1 MGPANRSKFTRSIH
15 SRTELEDSIGLL
27 QSFFNQAISIGGF
40 ISPNFVT
47 SYVLRD
53 TAGISSSD
61 GNELSPWAWYVSI
74 SALFVIVGLLYEE
87 FILGKNELGLMKAEL
102 AEESQEGES
111 VAQETTRLLQ
121 RKRTSGKR
129 RSSIVQINQTFN
141 RKYEVDRRHSLEA
154 AGIPN
159 PVDTAY
165 ERELQNQLIKDKHE
179 WEKLLNLD
187 KELDDMEMDMRK

>member
-1 MGPANRSKFTRSIH
+1 
-15 SRTELEDSIGLL
+15 
-27 QSFFNQAISIGGF
+27 
-40 ISPNFVT
+40 
-47 SYVLRD
+47 
-53 TAGISSSD
+53 
-61 GNELSPWAWYVSI
+61 
-74 SALFVIVGLLYEE
+74 
-87 FILGKNELGLMKAEL
+87 MKAEL